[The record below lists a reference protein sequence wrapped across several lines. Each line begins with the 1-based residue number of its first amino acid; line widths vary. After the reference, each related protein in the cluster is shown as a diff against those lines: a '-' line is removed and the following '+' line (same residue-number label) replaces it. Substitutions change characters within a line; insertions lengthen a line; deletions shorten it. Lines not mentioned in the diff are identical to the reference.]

1 MLGRRVLVDIANR
14 GQRMPVLLGQRG
26 VCGEVEGRSGQG
38 VKDRSSFLEG
48 KEELGVEKDLFSVG
62 LSASCVIAGEAD
74 WAVAC
79 VSKRLVWDG
88 AAEYGAWRRVPEK
101 LFPDSG
107 MGGRVYMDKQAV
119 VDRRRLPVHCL
130 LTQTCSPRQI

>member
-1 MLGRRVLVDIANR
+1 MLGRRVLVGVANR
-14 GQRMPVLLGQRG
+14 GQRVSVLLGQRG

-38 VKDRSSFLEG
+38 VKVCSSLLEG
-48 KEELGVEKDLFSVG
+48 KEELGVEKALFNFG

-74 WAVAC
+74 MAVAC
-79 VSKRLVWDG
+79 VSKRLVCDG
-88 AAEYGAWRRVPEK
+88 AAEYGAWRQVPEK
-101 LFPDSG
+101 LFPDCG
-107 MGGRVYMDKQAV
+107 MGGRVYMAKQAV